1 MCPKKTLYSM
11 VHVQNM
17 MTIWCVNMC
26 QNQLLLIYFHFLEI
40 KLGHSAKFL
49 FLCSSEIKKVWNDI
63 TSPDNIK
70 LSIDRIFILGER
82 YIKTVYP
89 SHHLTEGHFHI
100 RRSRTPR
107 SKINWDGTKKKRR
120 KNPEQREVFP
130 QDRSNHWKPDRG
142 ENQTDVAVMWNSRNA
157 VPSAGRTNCMRCS
170 QGWRNQ
176 MATENQHWVLF
187 FLMAIIHRLYKQCQW
202 RWRNSLTLI
211 FHIWYEKPEHWFLNT
226 ALQTPPQTI
235 DLPIYAKRV
244 ITAESK
250 MSNIIST
257 YLINLHCKFA
267 PLTIS
272 SRGR

>member
-1 MCPKKTLYSM
+1 MTLLTLTTLGLVLTEFSFWVNDTYKQFIHLITSQKGNFISGEAGHWGQRSTESGREKKT
-11 VHVQNM
+11 
-17 MTIWCVNMC
+17 
-26 QNQLLLIYFHFLEI
+26 
-40 KLGHSAKFL
+40 
-49 FLCSSEIKKVWNDI
+49 
-63 TSPDNIK
+63 
-70 LSIDRIFILGER
+70 
-82 YIKTVYP
+82 
-89 SHHLTEGHFHI
+89 
-100 RRSRTPR
+100 
-107 SKINWDGTKKKRR
+107 
-120 KNPEQREVFP
+120 EQREVFP

-187 FLMAIIHRLYKQCQW
+187 FLMAIIHRLYKQCQR

-211 FHIWYEKPEHWFLNT
+211 FHIWYEKPEQHSS
-226 ALQTPPQTI
+226 ALQTPPQTT
-235 DLPIYAKRV
+235 DLPIYANRV

-257 YLINLHCKFA
+257 CLINRHCKLA